1 MKSQDFEKLR
11 EDTMYHAI
19 KAQQFAAQLDTDANT
34 AASARAWFA
43 LADRLFEALDQS
55 DNMRQV
61 ITPTKA

>member
-1 MKSQDFEKLR
+1 MTSQDFEKLR

-19 KAQQFAAQLDTDANT
+19 KAQRFAAQLDTDPNT
-34 AASARAWFA
+34 AKSTRVWFA